1 MLFHKGATALN
12 SAGKSERV
20 APCYNPT
27 NNRHSIGKNA
37 MTTKRGGLLDTYFY
51 FFMSLLIA
59 TVVVYGFGQ
68 TVGGRLIHPDVPRP
82 FLLYV
87 HAAAF
92 SLWVVFYIFQ
102 SALVRTRNVWLHRRL
117 GWFGAGLGV
126 VMLGLGISTAITM
139 SRFDILHYH
148 QADAAAFLIV
158 ALFDIFAFSV
168 PLALAIYWRKR
179 PEFHRRLVLVACCA
193 LTSAAFGRFPPKILP
208 LDWSFIGVDV
218 LILLGVA
225 RDLIVNRRIHPVY
238 LFGVPAFLFCQIFAW
253 YTYLH
258 NSPYWLRIAHAIL
271 D

>member
-1 MLFHKGATALN
+1 
-12 SAGKSERV
+12 
-20 APCYNPT
+20 
-27 NNRHSIGKNA
+27 
-37 MTTKRGGLLDTYFY
+37 MTTRRGGLLDTYFY

-59 TVVVYGFGQ
+59 TVVVYGFGH
-68 TVGGRLIHPDVPRP
+68 TVAGSLIPPDVPRP

-92 SLWVVFYIFQ
+92 SLWVVFYICQ

-126 VMLGLGISTAITM
+126 AMLGLGISTAITM

-158 ALFDIFAFSV
+158 PFFDIFSFSTL
-168 PLALAIYWRKR
+168 LALAIYWRKK
-179 PEFHRRLVLVACCA
+179 PEFHRRLILVACCA
-193 LTSAAFGRFPPKILP
+193 LTSAAFGRFPSKILP
-208 LDWSFIGVDV
+208 LEWSFIGVDV

-238 LFGVPAFLFCQIFAW
+238 LFGVPAFVLCQIAAW

-258 NSPYWLRIAHAIL
+258 DSPYWLKVAHAIL
-271 D
+271 A